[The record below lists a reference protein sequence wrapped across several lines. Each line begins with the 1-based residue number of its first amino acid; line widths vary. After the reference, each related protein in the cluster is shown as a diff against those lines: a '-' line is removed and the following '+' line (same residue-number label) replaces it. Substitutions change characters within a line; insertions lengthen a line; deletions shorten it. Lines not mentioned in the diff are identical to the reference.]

1 MKISTK
7 TLASLLAATAS
18 SSKREGSEGTW
29 RQRGRL
35 ERLLRHHDRKCELRA
50 ELLGLSPQ
58 WFRSMQKKT
67 SFESVVRQRGF
78 LNEDEFMKALH
89 GRIRAELHN
98 RGWTFSRMN
107 AYVERREQRLTA
119 H

>member
-7 TLASLLAATAS
+7 TLVSLLAATAS
-18 SSKREGSEGTW
+18 STKRDGGVW
-29 RQRGRL
+29 RQRERL
-35 ERLLRHHDRKCELRA
+35 ERLLQRHDRKCELRA

-58 WFRSMQKKT
+58 WFRSIQKKK

-89 GRIRAELHN
+89 GRIRAELHS

-107 AYVERREQRLTA
+107 TYLERREQRLIA